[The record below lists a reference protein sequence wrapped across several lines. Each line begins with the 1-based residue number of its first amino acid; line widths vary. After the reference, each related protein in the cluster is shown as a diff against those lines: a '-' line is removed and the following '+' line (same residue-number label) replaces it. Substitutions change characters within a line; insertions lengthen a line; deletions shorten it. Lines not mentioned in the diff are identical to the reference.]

1 VTKSA
6 VSTQYMDVKEPDR
19 TAGSELEAFDAIY
32 ERDFN
37 FVWRMLGRLGV
48 PHADLGDATHDVFVV
63 LYRRWNDVDRERS
76 LRPWLFGVARR
87 VAAGMRAKRRELP
100 VDVDVPA
107 PDTGNLAK
115 RDLVWRALDQL
126 DDDRR
131 VVVVLHDLEGHTG
144 AEIAAMLGVPV
155 NTVHSRLRLARAELV
170 AIVRKLGGPR

>member
-6 VSTQYMDVKEPDR
+6 VSRQYVDVKEPDR
-19 TAGSELEAFDAIY
+19 LAGSELEAFDAIY
-32 ERDFN
+32 EREFDY
-37 FVWRMLGRLGV
+37 VWRSLGRLGV

-63 LYRRWNDVDRERS
+63 LYRRWNVVDRERA

-100 VDVDVPA
+100 VDVDVRA
-107 PDTGNLAK
+107 PDGADVAK

-126 DDDRR
+126 DEDRR
-131 VVVVLHDLEGHTG
+131 TVVILHDLEGHTG
-144 AEIAAMLGVPV
+144 ARIAEMLGISV

-170 AIVRKLGGPR
+170 EIVRKLGGPR